1 MAWLQ
6 TYISGTLQDWA
17 HRLELEIDYT
27 KVDEDL
33 EDYPVCLHLGT
44 ESGYN
49 NVDTTN
55 RISLLKDF
63 PGKHISGLIAEYT
76 MGSYEGN
83 RLYDTSGNRN
93 HGTLSSYM
101 YIIDEGY
108 INNCTRALTY
118 TSPRNMVFDSPITYE
133 TVSFWLKRSDV
144 TRTASPITKN
154 SGDYHVVAI
163 QPHPSDSGLLYTYQ
177 SPTAYDTDL
186 SITDTDWHHIVM
198 IQETSSTVRFYLD
211 GVAASATVPW
221 DNSMTRIGRVE
232 VSSAQDSCSLCQIR
246 FYDRILTLQ
255 EIQDL
260 GAEHSYRHKI
270 AVATVSGTEHV
281 ETYCEVE
288 SWNDTDAWI
297 WAKIPEISSTSSTK
311 VYLYYDKRASDNTTY
326 IGDIGSSVARN
337 VWSSYN
343 TVWHLG
349 ARGTPSYHWDS
360 GPLSID
366 GASDGHRP
374 YQDHYIID
382 DFGPAIEFT
391 DSNTYLTVP
400 DHAAVDLSTNY
411 TVEVFFNPATSEQ
424 VNELVCKTPNDTGG
438 LQVRGDSGE
447 IRFFPS
453 GGSWIGGYPWV
464 HGEWCYFAGVVTTN
478 LASMYID
485 GSFYASGATTGTPV
499 NGSPF
504 YIGRRWDSYY
514 FDGLISEV
522 RTAKVPKSAAWI
534 KTTNYALKDEL
545 IKFEVFPYK
554 VSGYV
559 LEQGEPVQRELHL
572 YQDSTGIL
580 MDSTTSAASGYYE
593 LSTPFY
599 ENHYI
604 VCKDDN
610 LDLNYNHLII
620 RDVQLENA

>member
-27 KVDEDL
+27 KIDEDL
-33 EDYPVCLHLGT
+33 EDYPVCLHLGP

-49 NVDTTN
+49 KVDTTN
-55 RISLLKDF
+55 PINLLKDF

-76 MGSYEGN
+76 MDSYAGT
-83 RLYDTSGNRN
+83 RVYDTSGNGN
-93 HGTLSSYM
+93 HGTLNSFM

-108 INNCTRALTY
+108 VNNCTRALTY
-118 TSPRNMVFDSPITYE
+118 TSPRSMTFDLPITYG
-133 TVSFWLKRSDV
+133 TMSFWLKRG
-144 TRTASPITKN
+144 TLTAIASQITKN
-154 SGDYHVVAI
+154 TSDTHVVAI
-163 QPHPSDSGLLYTYQ
+163 QPYPGSGLLYTYQ
-177 SPTAYDTDL
+177 SPTAYYTDL
-186 SITDTDWHHIVM
+186 AITDTDWHHIVM
-198 IQETSSTVRFYLD
+198 VQETSSTVRFYLD
-211 GVAASATVPW
+211 GVAASSTVPW
-221 DNSMTRIGRVE
+221 DDSMTRIGRTIA
-232 VSSAQDSCSLCQIR
+232 SSSQDACSLCQIR
-246 FYDRILTLQ
+246 FYDRMLTVQ

-260 GAEHSYRHKI
+260 GAEHPYRHKI

-281 ETYCEVE
+281 ETYCEIE
-288 SWNDTDAWI
+288 SWSDSDAWI

-349 ARGTPSYHWDS
+349 PKGTPSYIWDS
-360 GPLSID
+360 GPLSKD
-366 GASDGHRP
+366 GSSTNIYQGHFTL
-374 YQDHYIID
+374 D
-382 DFGPAIEFT
+382 DFGPAIEFKS
-391 DSNTYLTVP
+391 SNSYLTIP
-400 DHAAVDLSTNY
+400 DSTAVDFSTNY
-411 TVEVFFNPATSEQ
+411 TVEVFFNTNSSEQ
-424 VNELVCKTPNDTGG
+424 VNELICKTNNDVSGF
-438 LQVRGDSGE
+438 QVRGDN
-447 IRFFPS
+447 
-453 GGSWIGGYPWV
+453 GSLSFNTGTGTAGFYPWV
-464 HGEWCYFAGVVTTN
+464 HGEWCYFAGVCGTST
-478 LASMYID
+478 ASMYID
-485 GSFYASGATTGTPV
+485 GVFYDSSATTGTPL
-499 NGSPF
+499 NSQPF

-522 RTAKVPKSAAWI
+522 RTAKVTKSAAWI
-534 KTTNYALKDEL
+534 KATNYALRDEL

-559 LEQGEPVQRELHL
+559 LEQGEPVQRRLHL

-593 LSTPFY
+593 LFTPFY
-599 ENHYI
+599 ESHYI
-604 VCKDDN
+604 VCKDDD

-620 RDVQLENA
+620 RDVQLESV